1 MIELSTLI
9 ELLNERFG
17 TEFRPAD
24 QLFFD
29 QVEAAALDREDLRQ
43 AAQVNTPD
51 DFRLVFEKELE
62 GLFVDR
68 MEGNDEI
75 FRRVMQDE
83 QFRSMASAYLMSK
96 VYAKARE
103 GGARPVATPP

>member
-1 MIELSTLI
+1 MIAESRMRAGPRI
-9 ELLNERFG
+9 
-17 TEFRPAD
+17 RPAD

-29 QVEAAALDREDLRQ
+29 QVEAPALHREDLRQ

-68 MEGNDEI
+68 MEGNDDI
-75 FRRVMQDE
+75 FRRVMQDK
-83 QFRSMASAYLMSK
+83 QFRAMASAYLMSK

-103 GGARPVATPP
+103 GSRSPS

>member
-1 MIELSTLI
+1 MSASGRTSGRQTSSSSIRS
-9 ELLNERFG
+9 
-17 TEFRPAD
+17 RPRPC
-24 QLFFD
+24 
-29 QVEAAALDREDLRQ
+29 DREDIQQ
-43 AAQVNTPD
+43 AAQVNTLD

-68 MEGNDEI
+68 MEGNDDI

-83 QFRSMASAYLMSK
+83 QFRAMASAYLMSK

-103 GGARPVATPP
+103 RVA